1 MEKIDA
7 VITWVD
13 GSDHKYQLKHHGF
26 LKQRGDFKKQ
36 YLQADEIDFCVLSII
51 KYAPFIRKIFIVT
64 DGQAP
69 DLIETKKLATLDKI
83 KIVDHKEV
91 FSGLEDFLP
100 TFNIRSIDA
109 VLYKIKGLSEKFIYF
124 NDDMFLIKE
133 SRPDDW
139 FVDDKA
145 VLIGSWAKTYNI
157 QPLKKITQLFKSALK
172 RRPSYNGAQS
182 KAANIAGFNKKYFK
196 SYHSGRP
203 QMKSVI
209 KNFYENNPEILKR
222 QLSYKFRNDNQYM
235 PYSLCWHL
243 LIKQGRYESADKNR
257 LIEIEKTRNL
267 GPEKLKRILLDLDRN
282 ITVRF
287 LNIQDLNF
295 ASKETVKVFKDWLRN
310 KLAELN

>member
-13 GSDHKYQLKHHGF
+13 GSDPKYQLKHKGF
-26 LKQRGDFKKQ
+26 LKKRSDFKKQ
-36 YLQADEIDFCVLSII
+36 YMQADEIDFCVLSII
-51 KYAPFIRKIFIVT
+51 KHAPFIRKIFIVT

-69 DLIETKKLATLDKI
+69 DLTETKKLVSLDKI

-109 VLYKIKGLSEKFIYF
+109 VLYKIKDLSEKFIYF
-124 NDDMFLIKE
+124 NDDMFLIKK
-133 SRPDDW
+133 SRPNDW
-139 FVDDKA
+139 FINDRA
-145 VLIGSWAKTYNI
+145 VLIGNWAKTYNI
-157 QPLKKITQLFKSALK
+157 QPLKKIAQLFKSALK
-172 RRPSYNGAQS
+172 SRPSFNGAQS

-203 QMKSVI
+203 QIKSVI
-209 KNFYENNPEILKR
+209 KNFYDNNPKILIR
-222 QLSYKFRNDNQYM
+222 QLSYKFRSDKQYM

-243 LIKQGRYESADKNR
+243 LIKKGQYESANKDR
-257 LIEIEKTRNL
+257 LIEIEKIRNL
-267 GPEKLKRILLDLDRN
+267 GPEKLKKILLDLDSN
-282 ITVRF
+282 TAAQF

-295 ASKETVKVFKDWLRN
+295 ASKETFKVFKDWIIN
-310 KLAELN
+310 KLAK